1 METQG
6 NGEIKLVFIW
16 KLHPYWQVF
25 KMPEGAMHATLG
37 EKESPALPSCELC
50 ELLQQL
56 AWHDM
61 TIVATVA

>member
-1 METQG
+1 
-6 NGEIKLVFIW
+6 
-16 KLHPYWQVF
+16 
-25 KMPEGAMHATLG
+25 MHATLG
-37 EKESPALPSCELC
+37 EKESPALASCELC